1 MNCLGELEFNSY
13 KKQFLIRIYYLSL
26 GLILDINDPSSGNW
40 SVNTKKIW
48 NEWKLRLPKKT
59 KVKFLK
65 SN

>member
-40 SVNTKKIW
+40 SVNTKK
-48 NEWKLRLPKKT
+48 KLKWV
-59 KVKFLK
+59 KVKTAKKKQKL
-65 SN
+65 SS

>member
-40 SVNTKKIW
+40 SVNTKK
-48 NEWKLRLPKKT
+48 KLKWV
-59 KVKFLK
+59 KVKTAKKNK
-65 SN
+65 S

>member
-40 SVNTKKIW
+40 SVNKKKKK
-48 NEWKLRLPKKT
+48 KLKWV
-59 KVKFLK
+59 KVKTAKKNK
-65 SN
+65 S